1 MKIGIDLL
9 PLQSD
14 PKRRGI
20 SNFAYNTIKELLAL
34 DQSNEYTFF
43 NAKDVNVEFIEE
55 HSHSAQI
62 IKEEITPER
71 SANLDLF
78 IFTSF
83 FDFEKKFV
91 DPSSL
96 KCKVV
101 IIVYDII
108 PVVLWESYI
117 EFFPSKVKYEYF
129 RRLALIRE
137 CDKILTISQAVKK
150 DLIELLE
157 MPENSIDVIY
167 AGIDSKSKI
176 PDNESQKFS
185 ALKEKYNIAGK
196 YVFSVPSMDVRKNI
210 FGLIEAY
217 GLLSQS
223 IKSGYQLVIS
233 NELTSDYERK
243 LRDHA
248 RKCKISDQE
257 LIFTNYV
264 SEEELTLLYKNS
276 SLFVFPSFNEG
287 FGLPVL
293 EAMQYGIPV
302 ITSDLSSLP
311 EVVEDAGILVN
322 PYNTKDIANE
332 MANIL
337 TNTDLQ
343 AELSENGKIQ
353 SKKFS
358 WARTAQLALSACESY
373 YKSKRILR
381 LGMVTPWNV
390 KCGIAEYSKYLIEK
404 LPDLRITVFANHDNL
419 LVDADGLNV
428 IRCWESP
435 LNQFDT
441 LYNQIVQKMID
452 IVHFQFNFSLFGLSN
467 LIILKNKL
475 QKSGMK
481 VIITFHGTQNVKIGS
496 EEIKLGDYSKELRTF
511 DKIIVHTESDR
522 KRLDDLGVKE
532 NVVIIPQG
540 IKTINEHVALKGK
553 ENRSFKNFPIIA
565 TFGFCL
571 PHKGIFESIQAI
583 SLLKREYKDILFLVL
598 SALYPVNESQEYLE
612 KCQKEVRELGLTTN
626 VLFFP
631 NFINEES
638 VFELLQTSDIIVM
651 PYTTTQES
659 SSAAVK
665 FTFAA
670 MKPVIVSDLS
680 IFSEYNEEVYKI
692 SQPTPKEIAN
702 AIKSV
707 LIDDKLYKK
716 FVEKISERIM
726 IENWEAIAKRYCRE
740 IIKSI

>member
-43 NAKDVNVEFIEE
+43 NAKDVNVEFIKE
-55 HSHSAQI
+55 HSHRAQLV
-62 IKEEITPER
+62 KEEITPER

-91 DPSSL
+91 DPSNL

-108 PVVLWESYI
+108 PVVLWENYI
-117 EFFPSKVKYEYF
+117 EFFPQKVKYEYF
-129 RRLALIRE
+129 RRIALIRE

-150 DLIELLE
+150 DLIEILE
-157 MPENSIDVIY
+157 MPEKSIDVIY
-167 AGIDSKSKI
+167 AGIDPKNGC
-176 PDNESQKFS
+176 PDAESQKFS
-185 ALKEKYNIAGK
+185 SLKEKYHIQGK

-217 GLLSQS
+217 GLLSPS
-223 IKSGYQLVIS
+223 IKREYQLVIS

-264 SEEELTLLYKNS
+264 SEEELILLYKNS

-293 EAMQYGIPV
+293 EAMHYGIPV

-311 EVVEDAGILVN
+311 EVVEGAGVLVN

-343 AELSENGKIQ
+343 AELSEKGKIQ

-358 WARTAQLALSACESY
+358 WARTAQLALSSCKSY
-373 YKSKRILR
+373 YKSSHIPR

-435 LNQFDT
+435 LDQFDT
-441 LYNQIVQKMID
+441 LFNEIIRKKID
-452 IVHFQFNFSLFGLSN
+452 VVHFQFNFSLFGLSN
-467 LIILKNKL
+467 LVQLKNKL
-475 QKSGMK
+475 QKSGIK
-481 VIITFHGTQNVKIGS
+481 VIITFHGTQDVKIGS
-496 EEIKLGDYSKELRTF
+496 QYVKLQDYSKDLQTF
-511 DKIIVHTESDR
+511 DKIIVHTEADR

-532 NVVIIPQG
+532 NMVVIPQG
-540 IKTINEHVALKGK
+540 IKTANTHVTLKCK
-553 ENRSFKNFPIIA
+553 EDLGFKNFPIIA
-565 TFGFCL
+565 TFGLCL

-583 SLLKREYKDILFLVL
+583 SLLKRKYNDILFLVI
-598 SALYPVNESQEYLE
+598 SSLYPVNESQAYLE
-612 KCQKEVRELGLTTN
+612 KCQKEVRDLGLTDN

-631 NFINEES
+631 NFITEER
-638 VFELLQTSDIIVM
+638 VFELLQISDIIVM

-670 MKPVIVSDLS
+670 MKPVVVTDLS
-680 IFSEYNEEVYKI
+680 IFSEYKDEVYKI
-692 SQPTPKEIAN
+692 SKSNPEEIAN
-702 AIKSV
+702 AIQS
-707 LIDDKLYKK
+707 LLTDNELYKK
-716 FVEKISERIM
+716 SVEKIGGRVM
-726 IENWEAIAKRYCRE
+726 AENWDVVAKKYCR
-740 IIKSI
+740 IVWGLI